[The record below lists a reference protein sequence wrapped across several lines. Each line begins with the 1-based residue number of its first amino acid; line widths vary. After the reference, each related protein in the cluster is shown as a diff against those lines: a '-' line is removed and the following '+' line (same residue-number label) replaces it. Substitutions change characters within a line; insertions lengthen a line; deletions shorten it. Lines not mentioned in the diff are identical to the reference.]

1 MTTND
6 EALRPISAEQLGVF
20 LSNLIQGGLTTA
32 TMIWGPPGVGKSS
45 VVKQVCDKYGLQ
57 LIDLRI
63 GQLAPTD
70 LRGLP
75 IPANGEA
82 RWLPP
87 EFLPRGPVSAK
98 KKTDRRAMPEKNIG
112 VLFLDEFNMASSV
125 MQGIAQQLILD
136 RRVGDYVVPDGWYIW
151 AAGNRREDNAAVSQ
165 MSGPLANR
173 FLHLEVFP
181 DYRSFRAYMLD
192 RNAKAIRANELAEKE
207 GKPLQALPFAE
218 EIISFLEDNSE
229 LHHKLP
235 KSGEEPAWPSPRS
248 WEVAAKL
255 HNSGLGIGSSVGMQ
269 VQDLFDSFLRY
280 RHFLQI
286 DGKSI
291 VRLILEGKGATWN
304 PENPEVY
311 FKSESGEKLFKP
323 TRNDVIFSI
332 SRSLAVLPR
341 TEEEAIRGAV
351 FVAERFGSEYLS
363 VFLQLFMP
371 LSRTSAHLKNATGK
385 MIMNPLLKKVILEM
399 GKSMISRGPSK

>member
-6 EALRPISAEQLGVF
+6 EALRPISAEQLSVF

-32 TMIWGPPGVGKSS
+32 TMIWGPPGIGKSS
-45 VVKQVCDKYGLQ
+45 VVSQVCAKYGLQ

-63 GQLAPTD
+63 SQLAPTD

-87 EFLPRGPVSAK
+87 EFLPRGPVTPK
-98 KKTDRRAMPEKNIG
+98 NKDRRAMPTKNIG

-136 RRVGDYVVPDGWYIW
+136 RRVGDYMVPDGWYIW

-173 FLHLEVFP
+173 FLHLEVAP

-192 RNAKAIRANELAEKE
+192 RNAKVLRANELATEK
-207 GKPLQALPFAE
+207 GQPLQPLPFAE

-255 HNSGLGIGSSVGMQ
+255 HNSGLGIGSAVGMQ

-286 DGKSI
+286 NGKSI
-291 VRLILEGKGATWN
+291 VRMILEGKGATWN

-341 TEEEAIRGAV
+341 TEEEGVRGAV
-351 FVAERFGSEYLS
+351 FIAERFGNEYLS

-371 LSRTSAHLKNATGK
+371 LSRTSANLKNATGK
-385 MIMNPLLKKVILEM
+385 MMTIPLLRNVILEI
-399 GKSMISRGPSK
+399 GRSMISRAPQK